1 MSKLRKKIVVP
12 ISLTLTG
19 CLVVAAFVLND
30 SLTKVDAN
38 VAFNGISDIVSSHG
52 KDKPFNIVE
61 VVPDKKMASIGY
73 LIDGQEP
80 DNWFG
85 TLSRMS
91 DKDGAGVQKRFA
103 YMEGL
108 KTKLAPITTEKKDNT
123 KPLYYEPYEESYVS
137 QGDDW
142 TELAL
147 VDMDRINKGTTGY
160 KMTEQAEG
168 DYKFNTDYQLAV
180 NEDGLPTGH
189 YRQNV
194 DHYVFMQGEDEAE
207 DGSNTE
213 TENGNQIKAPGK
225 RGYYSVAF
233 SAVKLPDGMTNTQ
246 YLVETDNSQK
256 ADGNTDSGT
265 DGNIDSSTD
274 NTTDT
279 GTGDDTVE
287 KHVVYSIKSA
297 YAIVSAEGMQ
307 NIAKYDPKAYIYR
320 TDKSD
325 TTSPYEFV
333 ARADRM
339 ASLPDG
345 SKPDYEK
352 YTYFTVEM
360 EYVPAD
366 KITDD
371 ETYYEVDTEVPIE
384 FNYDE
389 TGEYGAVLD
398 SQNPYEKIDD
408 GTPDNQPA
416 GKTGADDISDDA
428 SIADSAT
435 ENNDGNTGRVILTD
449 TDGYFDIV
457 KDSQT
462 YTYVGKGKGD
472 YIMEADKNGSLDYP
486 VNTTHIYYKGGFK
499 NNNWFRNGV
508 FNQEGKKGDDDK
520 TANMTFNV
528 KTVTPKE
535 LEQIDVSTIDL
546 LYLSGSKSVLSKD
559 LGDDSAKYNT
569 GYNTGNDISWDKV
582 KQIVQRVH
590 QSGIMMPVIV
600 DNGIVWP
607 DSNADYSSNIKKL
620 AGLLSCN
627 NFSSLN
633 FTKDSADNFINWGN
647 DIKYYKVDSG
657 THKYG
662 FVIGNEYVIPRNY
675 NPGTDVPFVLRD
687 DFATAFIANEDE
699 TQFVNAAKTENF
711 DEIAEYINSENT
723 SRKNENNTLG
733 QVKYEYYDKKI
744 SKAIVLSYI
753 ISYADKRDVAK
764 PVDELNILDIEPG
777 MNTGS
782 VNNCINNLKN
792 NLKSWLGSNC
802 PAEDKINITCI
813 NSSEFIGRIEDLNNY
828 DMIYMGL
835 CADNLN
841 WNNGR
846 TVYNDSTMNGLIYSN
861 VGDIVVIDPTPVENH
876 NGNTRANGHAGLLD
890 SDYVENNDGTGFG
903 LKTNLPN
910 WNGDNGDNSEYI
922 KSVNTYR
929 GSGNDIT
936 TEKVDALN
944 NYLKAGY
951 PIVVANGFYMN
962 DNNTTVNEDKIDNCS
977 NIYSFLNTNASNEYM
992 LKVSSNNTLSKDL
1005 YASLTAEKP
1014 QIKVKEQKKEEDKD
1028 YVKLEDNHIVLE
1040 FNINN
1045 RGGADANAS
1054 FDLGF
1059 YLDANADGKFSP
1071 TQEKIAGN
1079 NVKIYQDGTLVSPQ
1093 LDANGEYY
1101 YNLNA
1106 GKYNY
1111 KLVYELPTQFV
1122 GVIPWQLRASQTTN
1136 SYRYDVTGGYFYKQ
1150 ANSNQKQHIKVL
1162 QINTSRGKNGNFL
1175 YGNTTF
1181 NMQNEK
1187 KNNTK
1192 FAELLKQVTDFELDI
1207 TTLDG
1212 DSSEFKTL
1220 CKNDKVKDYDM
1231 LVIGFSDCYEIFND
1245 SGQVDRIK
1253 EFIQSGKAVLF
1264 THDTTSHCN
1273 NKNTDDN
1280 DIRNNFWGYEFNT
1293 IVRDVVGMDRY
1304 GILNSSAL
1312 KKGNTLENGEADYDE
1327 AVNYAN
1333 EHKTDI
1339 AYEPKSKRQTI
1350 VRQNQGFVYGDL
1362 SRYQNTGCGSHMLY
1376 PNIGD
1381 PMGNTNNATKVNSG
1395 QITTYPFK
1403 ISDKINISQTHRQYY
1418 QLDFNEDSDN
1428 DGESDIVVWYTLSD
1442 NNVYNV
1448 SPKDVRNNYYI
1459 YTKGNVTYSGVGHS
1473 NVTGSVDELKLYIN
1487 TMIAAY
1493 SVVEHAPAISLKE
1506 GYDPKS
1512 ADISTIYSTID
1523 TAIQQD
1529 EEAKKEG
1536 NPDAAR
1542 LDVDD
1547 DGKIATQD
1555 VYFTVKDTNM
1565 LRNQV
1570 DKDTTVNMNFY
1581 TEGTKDDHD
1590 KEIDDDG
1597 NTIYLKE
1604 MKNWQIYSLH
1614 DDGSE
1619 ADLLGP
1625 SKAGNNRTF
1634 FANNKTYK
1642 VKVPLKT
1649 LPVGQNSI
1657 KVYAVASSNITV
1669 MQNNQEVKK
1678 NTPEAYKTFQIQ
1690 RVGLAD
1696 LD

>member
-80 DNWFG
+80 DDWFG
-85 TLSRMS
+85 TLSKMS
-91 DKDGAGVQKRFA
+91 DKDGAGVKNRSA

-180 NEDGLPTGH
+180 NEEGLPTGH

-194 DHYVFMQGEDEAE
+194 DHYVFMQGEDETE

-233 SAVKLPDGMTNTQ
+233 TAVKLPDGMTNTQ
-246 YLVETDNSQK
+246 YLVPSDNSQK
-256 ADGNTDSGT
+256 ADGNTDS
-265 DGNIDSSTD
+265 STD
-274 NTTDT
+274 NTPDT
-279 GTGDDTVE
+279 GTADDTVE
-287 KHVVYSIKSA
+287 KHVVYAIKSS
-297 YAIVSAEGMQ
+297 YAIVSDESMQ
-307 NIAKYDPKAYIYR
+307 TIAKYDPKAYIYR
-320 TDKSD
+320 TDNSD

-339 ASLPDG
+339 AGLPDG

-352 YTYFTVEM
+352 YTYYTVEM

-371 ETYYEVDTEVPIE
+371 ETYYEVNTKVPIE

-408 GTPDNQPA
+408 GTPDNQSE
-416 GKTGADDISDDA
+416 D
-428 SIADSAT
+428 
-435 ENNDGNTGRVILTD
+435 NTGKVILTD

-472 YIMEADKNGSLDYP
+472 YIMVADKNGSLDYP

-508 FNQEGKKGDDDK
+508 FNQEGKTGDDDK
-520 TANMTFNV
+520 TANMTFKV

-546 LYLSGSKSVLSKD
+546 LYLSGSKSILSKD
-559 LGDDSAKYNT
+559 LGDDVAKYNAD
-569 GYNTGNDISWDKV
+569 NDISWDKV

-600 DNGIVWP
+600 DNGIVWA
-607 DSNADYSSNIKKL
+607 SSSADYSSNIKKL

-633 FTKDSADNFINWGN
+633 FTNDSDENFINWN
-647 DIKYYKVDSG
+647 DRITYYTVDSKTR
-657 THKYG
+657 THGY
-662 FVIGNEYVIPRNY
+662 VVGNEYVIPRNY
-675 NPGTDVPFVLRD
+675 NPDNDVPFVIRD
-687 DFATAFIANEDE
+687 DFAVSFIANDDE
-699 TQFVNAAKTENF
+699 AQFVKAAENENF
-711 DEIAEYINSENT
+711 GEIAEYINSENT
-723 SRKNENNTLG
+723 SRKNENSTLG
-733 QVKYEYYDKKI
+733 QDKYEYYDKKI
-744 SKAIVLSYI
+744 SKEIVLSYI

-777 MNTGS
+777 MNS
-782 VNNCINNLKN
+782 QSDCITPLKK
-792 NLKSWLGSNC
+792 NLKSWLGANC
-802 PAEDKINITCI
+802 PADDNIHITCV

-835 CADNLN
+835 CCDNLN
-841 WNNGR
+841 KSWENGAKI
-846 TVYNDSTMNGLIYSN
+846 TVYNDSSMNGLIYSN
-861 VGDIVVIDPTPVENH
+861 VGDIVVIDPTYIGDDEN
-876 NGNTRANGHAGLLD
+876 GSTYSRGHAGLLD
-890 SDYVENNDGTGFG
+890 SDYLTEY
-903 LKTNLPN
+903 
-910 WNGDNGDNSEYI
+910 DNGLGLIRDFTDPNDNEKYV
-922 KSVNTYR
+922 KAVNTYR
-929 GSGNDIT
+929 GPGNDIT
-936 TEKVDALN
+936 TEKVEALN

-951 PIVVANGFYMN
+951 PIVVDKDFYKN
-962 DNNTTVNEDKIDNCS
+962 DNNIEKVNDYYIDNCS
-977 NIYSFLNTNASNEYM
+977 NIYGFMEANISNDH
-992 LKVSSNNTLSKDL
+992 LIKTKSDNNLSTDL
-1005 YASLTAEKP
+1005 YTNLTAEKP
-1014 QIKVKEQKKEEDKD
+1014 QIKVKEQKKEQGKD

-1054 FDLGF
+1054 FDIGF
-1059 YLDANADGKFSP
+1059 YLDSNADGKFSP

-1079 NVKIYQDGTLVSPQ
+1079 NVQIYQDGTLVSPQ
-1093 LDANGEYY
+1093 LDVNGEYY
-1101 YNLNA
+1101 YNLKA

-1136 SYRYDVTGGYFYKQ
+1136 PYRYDVTGGYFYKQ
-1150 ANSNQKQHIKVL
+1150 ANSNQKQHIKIL
-1162 QINTSRGKNGNFL
+1162 QIDTSKGIKGKYLAGAS
-1175 YGNTTF
+1175 TF
-1181 NMQNEK
+1181 NMQEQKSDSNS
-1187 KNNTK
+1187 K
-1192 FAELLKQVTDFELDI
+1192 FSKLLKDVTDFELDI
-1207 TTLDG
+1207 KTLAG
-1212 DSSEFKTL
+1212 DSVEFKKL
-1220 CKNDKVKDYDM
+1220 CKDNKVKDYDM
-1231 LVIGFSDCYEIFND
+1231 LVIGFSDCYEIYND
-1245 SGQVDRIK
+1245 SKQVDRIK

-1264 THDTTSHCN
+1264 THDTTSLSN
-1273 NKNTDDN
+1273 NKYKGNETV
-1280 DIRNNFWGYEFNT
+1280 RNNNWGYDFNT

-1304 GILNSSAL
+1304 GILHSSAL
-1312 KKGNTLENGEADYDE
+1312 KKGNTLKEGTDEYAE
-1327 AVNYAN
+1327 AVSYAK
-1333 EHKTDI
+1333 EHNTDI
-1339 AYEPKSKRQTI
+1339 AYKPRSNKETI
-1350 VRQNQGFVYGDL
+1350 VRQNQGFAYGDL
-1362 SRYQNTGCGSHMLY
+1362 DSNQDTGHGYRRLY
-1376 PNIGD
+1376 SWLQGT
-1381 PMGNTNNATKVNSG
+1381 MGHTNKAEKVNSG

-1403 ISDKINISQTHRQYY
+1403 IPDKIEIAWTHRQYY

-1442 NNVYNV
+1442 QNVYYS

-1473 NVTGSVDELKLYIN
+1473 DVTQSVDELKLYIN

-1523 TAIQQD
+1523 AAIQQD
-1529 EEAKKEG
+1529 EEAKTNG

-1542 LDVDD
+1542 LDVDN
-1547 DGKIATQD
+1547 DGNIATQD

-1570 DKDTTVNMNFY
+1570 DKDTTVNMSFFI
-1581 TEGTKDDHD
+1581 EGTKDDHD

-1625 SKAGNNRTF
+1625 SEAGNNRTF

-1642 VKVPLKT
+1642 VKVPLAT
-1649 LPVGQNSI
+1649 LPAGQNSI

>member
-80 DNWFG
+80 DDWFG

-91 DKDGAGVQKRFA
+91 DKDGAGVQKRSA
-103 YMEGL
+103 YMEEL

-194 DHYVFMQGEDEAE
+194 DHYVFMQGEDETEDGSESVDTGSTGNTGSTGSTGSTA

-256 ADGNTDSGT
+256 ADGDT
-265 DGNIDSSTD
+265 DSSTD

-279 GTGDDTVE
+279 GTGDDAVD
-287 KHVVYSIKSA
+287 KHVVYAIKSS
-297 YAIVSAEGMQ
+297 YAIVSDESMQ

-320 TDKSD
+320 KDNSD
-325 TTSPYEFV
+325 ITSPYEFV

-352 YTYFTVEM
+352 YTYCTVEM
-360 EYVPAD
+360 EYVSAD

-371 ETYYEVDTEVPIE
+371 ETYYEVNTEVPIE

-408 GTPDNQPA
+408 GTLDNQPA

-472 YIMEADKNGSLDYP
+472 YIMEADKKGSLDYP

-499 NNNWFRNGV
+499 NNNWFRTGV
-508 FNQEGKKGDDDK
+508 FNQEGKTGDDDK

-559 LGDDSAKYNT
+559 LGDDSAK
-569 GYNTGNDISWDKV
+569 YNTGNDISWDKV

-647 DIKYYKVDSG
+647 DIKYYKVDSR

-675 NPGTDVPFVLRD
+675 SPKDDVPFVLRD
-687 DFATAFIANEDE
+687 DFASAFIKNDDETAF
-699 TQFVNAAKTENF
+699 VNDAKTENF

-723 SRKNENNTLG
+723 SRKKENSTLG
-733 QVKYEYYDKKI
+733 KDEYAYYDKKI

-753 ISYADKRDVAK
+753 ISYADKRDIIN
-764 PVDELNILDIEPG
+764 PTDSLNILDIEPG
-777 MNTGS
+777 TVKNES
-782 VNNCINNLKN
+782 DALNYDKLKN
-792 NLKSWLGSNC
+792 WLGSRC
-802 PAEDKINITCI
+802 PEKKKVTITRVT
-813 NSSEFIGRIEDLNNY
+813 SAEFIGRIEDLNNY

-835 CADNLN
+835 VADNLN
-841 WNNGR
+841 YRDGH
-846 TVYNDSTMNGLIYSN
+846 TVYNDWNMDGLKYSN
-861 VGDIVVIDPTPVENH
+861 VGDIVVINPKDVVNYW
-876 NGNTRANGHAGLLD
+876 GYDMLKNGHAGLLD
-890 SDYVENNDGTGFG
+890 TDYINNGTALNTQLTLRG
-903 LKTNLPN
+903 
-910 WNGDNGDNSEYI
+910 NGNNADYLTAP
-922 KSVNTYR
+922 NTYR

-936 TEKVDALN
+936 KQKVSELED
-944 NYLKAGY
+944 YIKAGF
-951 PIVVANGFYMN
+951 PVVFSDGFFSIDYGRGI
-962 DNNTTVNEDKIDNCS
+962 NEKYIDNCS
-977 NIYSFLNTNASNEYM
+977 NVFTLLCYAKDKDNVLKVDSKGNLKKQSNEPAELVTYLTTEKPEIL
-992 LKVSSNNTLSKDL
+992 LKEQEKVKDTDYVEISNN
-1005 YASLTAEKP
+1005 
-1014 QIKVKEQKKEEDKD
+1014 QIT
-1028 YVKLEDNHIVLE
+1028 LE
-1040 FNINN
+1040 FSINN
-1045 RGGADANAS
+1045 AGGADSKAS
-1054 FDLGF
+1054 FMHSCFWIQILM
-1059 YLDANADGKFSP
+1059 
-1071 TQEKIAGN
+1071 
-1079 NVKIYQDGTLVSPQ
+1079 VSFRQP
-1093 LDANGEYY
+1093 
-1101 YNLNA
+1101 
-1106 GKYNY
+1106 
-1111 KLVYELPTQFV
+1111 
-1122 GVIPWQLRASQTTN
+1122 
-1136 SYRYDVTGGYFYKQ
+1136 
-1150 ANSNQKQHIKVL
+1150 
-1162 QINTSRGKNGNFL
+1162 
-1175 YGNTTF
+1175 
-1181 NMQNEK
+1181 M
-1187 KNNTK
+1187 
-1192 FAELLKQVTDFELDI
+1192 
-1207 TTLDG
+1207 
-1212 DSSEFKTL
+1212 
-1220 CKNDKVKDYDM
+1220 
-1231 LVIGFSDCYEIFND
+1231 
-1245 SGQVDRIK
+1245 K
-1253 EFIQSGKAVLF
+1253 E
-1264 THDTTSHCN
+1264 
-1273 NKNTDDN
+1273 
-1280 DIRNNFWGYEFNT
+1280 
-1293 IVRDVVGMDRY
+1293 
-1304 GILNSSAL
+1304 
-1312 KKGNTLENGEADYDE
+1312 
-1327 AVNYAN
+1327 
-1333 EHKTDI
+1333 
-1339 AYEPKSKRQTI
+1339 
-1350 VRQNQGFVYGDL
+1350 
-1362 SRYQNTGCGSHMLY
+1362 
-1376 PNIGD
+1376 
-1381 PMGNTNNATKVNSG
+1381 
-1395 QITTYPFK
+1395 
-1403 ISDKINISQTHRQYY
+1403 
-1418 QLDFNEDSDN
+1418 
-1428 DGESDIVVWYTLSD
+1428 
-1442 NNVYNV
+1442 
-1448 SPKDVRNNYYI
+1448 
-1459 YTKGNVTYSGVGHS
+1459 
-1473 NVTGSVDELKLYIN
+1473 
-1487 TMIAAY
+1487 
-1493 SVVEHAPAISLKE
+1493 
-1506 GYDPKS
+1506 
-1512 ADISTIYSTID
+1512 
-1523 TAIQQD
+1523 
-1529 EEAKKEG
+1529 
-1536 NPDAAR
+1536 
-1542 LDVDD
+1542 
-1547 DGKIATQD
+1547 
-1555 VYFTVKDTNM
+1555 
-1565 LRNQV
+1565 
-1570 DKDTTVNMNFY
+1570 
-1581 TEGTKDDHD
+1581 
-1590 KEIDDDG
+1590 
-1597 NTIYLKE
+1597 
-1604 MKNWQIYSLH
+1604 
-1614 DDGSE
+1614 
-1619 ADLLGP
+1619 
-1625 SKAGNNRTF
+1625 
-1634 FANNKTYK
+1634 
-1642 VKVPLKT
+1642 
-1649 LPVGQNSI
+1649 
-1657 KVYAVASSNITV
+1657 
-1669 MQNNQEVKK
+1669 
-1678 NTPEAYKTFQIQ
+1678 
-1690 RVGLAD
+1690 
-1696 LD
+1696 

>member
-80 DNWFG
+80 DDWFG
-85 TLSRMS
+85 TLAQMS
-91 DKDGAGVQKRFA
+91 DTEGKGATNRAA
-103 YMEGL
+103 YMKSL
-108 KTKLAPITTEKKDNT
+108 KEKLAPITTDKKDNT
-123 KPLYYEPYEESYVS
+123 RPLYYEPYEESYVN
-137 QGDDW
+137 QGNDW
-142 TELAL
+142 SELAL

-180 NEDGLPTGH
+180 NGEGLPTGH

-194 DHYVFMQGEDEAE
+194 DHYVFMQGEDETE
-207 DGSNTE
+207 DGSGSVDT
-213 TENGNQIKAPGK
+213 GK

-233 SAVKLPDGMTNTQ
+233 TAVKLPDGMTNTK
-246 YLVETDNSQK
+246 YLVPADNSQK
-256 ADGNTDSGT
+256 ADGNTDS
-265 DGNIDSSTD
+265 STD

-279 GTGDDTVE
+279 ETGDDTVE

-307 NIAKYDPKAYIYR
+307 SIAKYDPKAYIYR
-320 TDKSD
+320 TDNSD
-325 TTSPYEFV
+325 TTSPYKFV
-333 ARADRM
+333 ARADQM
-339 ASLPDG
+339 AALPDTN
-345 SKPDYEK
+345 KPDYEK
-352 YTYFTVEM
+352 YTYYTVEM

-371 ETYYEVDTEVPIE
+371 ETYYEVDTGVPVE
-384 FNYDE
+384 FNYDM

-398 SQNPYEKIDD
+398 TANPYVRIND
-408 GTPDNQPA
+408 GT
-416 GKTGADDISDDA
+416 T
-428 SIADSAT
+428 T
-435 ENNDGNTGRVILTD
+435 ENKDDTTGKAILND

-472 YIMEADKNGSLDYP
+472 YIMDADKNSSLDYP
-486 VNTTHIYYKGGFK
+486 VNTTRIYYKGGFK

-508 FNQEGKKGDDDK
+508 FNQEGKTGDDDK
-520 TANMTFNV
+520 TANMTFKV

-546 LYLSGSKSVLSKD
+546 LYLSGSKSILSKN
-559 LGDDSAKYNT
+559 LGDNDAK
-569 GYNTGNDISWDKV
+569 YNTGNDISWDKV

-607 DSNADYSSNIKKL
+607 SAKANYDSNIKKL

-627 NFSSLN
+627 NFSSLK
-633 FTKDSADNFINWGN
+633 FTKDSADNFINWYDGN
-647 DIKYYKVDSG
+647 VIKYYKVDSG

-675 NPGTDVPFVLRD
+675 SSNTDVPFVLRD
-687 DFATAFIANEDE
+687 DFASAFIANEDE
-699 TQFVNAAKTENF
+699 TQFVNAAKNENF

-733 QVKYEYYDKKI
+733 QEKYEYFEKKI

-753 ISYADKRDVAK
+753 ISYSDKRDVAK
-764 PVDELNILDIEPG
+764 PMDELNILDIEPG
-777 MNTGS
+777 MNS
-782 VNNCINNLKN
+782 QSDCITPLKK
-792 NLKSWLGSNC
+792 NLKSWLGANC
-802 PAEDKINITCI
+802 PADDNIHITCV

-835 CADNLN
+835 CCDNLN
-841 WNNGR
+841 KSWENGAKI
-846 TVYNDSTMNGLIYSN
+846 TVYNDSSMNGLIYSN
-861 VGDIVVIDPTPVENH
+861 VGDIVVIDPTYIGDDEN
-876 NGNTRANGHAGLLD
+876 GSTYSRGHAGLLD
-890 SDYVENNDGTGFG
+890 SDYLTEY
-903 LKTNLPN
+903 
-910 WNGDNGDNSEYI
+910 DNGLGLIRDFTDPNDNEKYV
-922 KSVNTYR
+922 KAVNTYR
-929 GSGNDIT
+929 GPGNDIT
-936 TEKVDALN
+936 TEKVEALN

-951 PIVVANGFYMN
+951 PIVVDKDFYKN
-962 DNNTTVNEDKIDNCS
+962 DNNIEKVNDYYIDNCS
-977 NIYSFLNTNASNEYM
+977 NIYGFMEANISNDH
-992 LKVSSNNTLSKDL
+992 LIKTKSDNNLSTDL
-1005 YASLTAEKP
+1005 YTNLTAEKP
-1014 QIKVKEQKKEEDKD
+1014 QIKVKEQKKEQGKD

-1054 FDLGF
+1054 FDIGF
-1059 YLDANADGKFSP
+1059 YLDSNADGKFSP

-1079 NVKIYQDGTLVSPQ
+1079 NVQIYRDGTLVSPQ
-1093 LDANGEYY
+1093 IDENGEYN
-1101 YNLNA
+1101 YNLEA

-1136 SYRYDVTGGYFYKQ
+1136 PYRYDVTGGYFYKQ
-1150 ANSNQKQHIKVL
+1150 ANSNQKQHIKIL
-1162 QINTSRGKNGNFL
+1162 QIDTSKGIKGKYLAGAS
-1175 YGNTTF
+1175 TF
-1181 NMQNEK
+1181 NMQEQKSDSNS
-1187 KNNTK
+1187 K
-1192 FAELLKQVTDFELDI
+1192 FSKLLKDVTDFELDI
-1207 TTLDG
+1207 KTLAG
-1212 DSSEFKTL
+1212 DSVEFKKL
-1220 CKNDKVKDYDM
+1220 CKDNKVKDYDM
-1231 LVIGFSDCYEIFND
+1231 LVIGFSDCYEIYND
-1245 SGQVDRIK
+1245 SKQVDRIK

-1264 THDTTSHCN
+1264 THDTTSLSN
-1273 NKNTDDN
+1273 NKYKGNETV
-1280 DIRNNFWGYEFNT
+1280 RNNNWGYDFNT

-1304 GILNSSAL
+1304 GILHSSAL
-1312 KKGNTLENGEADYDE
+1312 KKGNTLKEGTDEYAE
-1327 AVNYAN
+1327 AVSYAK
-1333 EHKTDI
+1333 EHNTDI
-1339 AYEPKSKRQTI
+1339 AYKPRSNKETI
-1350 VRQNQGFVYGDL
+1350 VRQNQGFAYGDL
-1362 SRYQNTGCGSHMLY
+1362 DSNQDTGHGYRRLY
-1376 PNIGD
+1376 SWLQGT
-1381 PMGNTNNATKVNSG
+1381 MGHTNKAEKVNSG

-1403 ISDKINISQTHRQYY
+1403 IPDKIEIAWTHRQYY

-1442 NNVYNV
+1442 QNVYYS

-1473 NVTGSVDELKLYIN
+1473 DVTQSVDELKLYIN

-1506 GYDPKS
+1506 GYDLKS

-1529 EEAKKEG
+1529 EEAKKESG
-1536 NPDAAR
+1536 NPDAAI

-1547 DGKIATQD
+1547 EGNIATQD

-1570 DKDTTVNMNFY
+1570 DKDTTVNMSFFI
-1581 TEGTKDDHD
+1581 EGTEADHD

-1625 SKAGNNRTF
+1625 SEAGNNRTF

-1642 VKVPLKT
+1642 VKVPLAT
-1649 LPVGQNSI
+1649 LPAGQNSI

-1669 MQNNQEVKK
+1669 MQNNEPVNKK
-1678 NTPEAYKTFQIQ
+1678 TPEAYKTFQIQ

>member
-80 DNWFG
+80 DDWFG
-85 TLSRMS
+85 TLAQMS
-91 DKDGAGVQKRFA
+91 DKEGAGVQKRA
-103 YMEGL
+103 DYMAGL

-160 KMTEQAEG
+160 KMTEQAKG

-180 NEDGLPTGH
+180 NEEGLPTGH

-194 DHYVFMQGEDEAE
+194 DHYVFMQGEDETE

-233 SAVKLPDGMTNTQ
+233 TAVKLPDGMTNTQ
-246 YLVETDNSQK
+246 YLVPSDNSQK
-256 ADGNTDSGT
+256 ADGNTDS
-265 DGNIDSSTD
+265 STD
-274 NTTDT
+274 NTPDT
-279 GTGDDTVE
+279 GTADDTVE
-287 KHVVYSIKSA
+287 KHVVYAIKSS
-297 YAIVSAEGMQ
+297 YAIVSDESMQ
-307 NIAKYDPKAYIYR
+307 TIAKYDPKAYIYR
-320 TDKSD
+320 TDNSD
-325 TTSPYEFV
+325 TTSPYKFV

-339 ASLPDG
+339 AGLPDG

-352 YTYFTVEM
+352 YTYYTVEM

-371 ETYYEVDTEVPIE
+371 ETYYEVDTDVPIE
-384 FNYDE
+384 FNYDK

-398 SQNPYEKIDD
+398 SQNPYEKIDG
-408 GTPDNQPA
+408 GTPDNQQ
-416 GKTGADDISDDA
+416 TD
-428 SIADSAT
+428 
-435 ENNDGNTGRVILTD
+435 NTGKVILKD

-457 KDSQT
+457 EDSQT
-462 YTYVGKGKGD
+462 YTYVGEGNGD
-472 YIMEADKNGSLDYP
+472 YIMKADKTGSLDYP
-486 VNTTHIYYKGGFK
+486 VNTTRIYYKGGFK

-508 FNQEGKKGDDDK
+508 FNQEGKTGDEDK
-520 TANMTFNV
+520 TANMTFKV

-546 LYLSGSKSVLSKD
+546 LYLSGSKSILSKD
-559 LGDDSAKYNT
+559 LEDDAAKYNAD
-569 GYNTGNDISWDKV
+569 NDITWDKV
-582 KQIVQRVH
+582 KQIVERVH

-600 DNGIVWP
+600 DNGIVRP
-607 DSNADYSSNIKKL
+607 PASGPDYSSKIKKL
-620 AGLLSCN
+620 AGLLSCS

-633 FTKDSADNFINWGN
+633 FTKDSDENFINWN
-647 DIKYYKVDSG
+647 DRIQYYKVDSNNH
-657 THKYG
+657 THGY
-662 FVIGNEYVIPRNY
+662 VVGNEYVIPRNY
-675 NPGTDVPFVLRD
+675 NTVEDVPFVIRD
-687 DFATAFIANEDE
+687 DFASAFIVNDDE
-699 TQFVNAAKTENF
+699 TQFVNAAKNENF
-711 DEIAEYINSENT
+711 DEIAKYINSENT
-723 SRKNENNTLG
+723 SRKNENDTLG
-733 QVKYEYYDKKI
+733 QKKYKYYDKKI
-744 SKAIVLSYI
+744 SKEIVLSYI

-777 MNTGS
+777 MNS
-782 VNNCINNLKN
+782 QSDCITPLKK
-792 NLKSWLGSNC
+792 NLKSWLGANC
-802 PAEDKINITCI
+802 PADDNIHITCV

-835 CADNLN
+835 CCDNLN
-841 WNNGR
+841 KSWENGAKI
-846 TVYNDSTMNGLIYSN
+846 TVYNDSSMNGLIYSN
-861 VGDIVVIDPTPVENH
+861 VGDIVVIDPTYIGNDEN
-876 NGNTRANGHAGLLD
+876 GSTYSRGHAGLLD
-890 SDYVENNDGTGFG
+890 SDYLTEY
-903 LKTNLPN
+903 
-910 WNGDNGDNSEYI
+910 DNGLGLIRDFTDPDNNEEYVQA
-922 KSVNTYR
+922 VNTYR
-929 GSGNDIT
+929 GPGNDIT
-936 TEKVDALN
+936 TEKVEALN

-951 PIVVANGFYMN
+951 PIVVDKDFYKSDDIEKVN
-962 DNNTTVNEDKIDNCS
+962 DYYIDNCS
-977 NIYSFLNTNASNEYM
+977 NIYAFMEANTSNDH
-992 LKVSSNNTLSKDL
+992 LIKTDSNNNLSKDL
-1005 YASLTAEKP
+1005 YTNLTAEKP
-1014 QIKVKEQKKEEDKD
+1014 QIKVKEQKKEQGKD

-1054 FDLGF
+1054 FDIGF
-1059 YLDANADGKFSP
+1059 YLDSNADGKFSP

-1079 NVKIYQDGTLVSPQ
+1079 NVQIYRDGTLVSPQ
-1093 LDANGEYY
+1093 IDENGEYN
-1101 YNLNA
+1101 YNLEA

-1136 SYRYDVTGGYFYKQ
+1136 PYRYDVTGGYFYKQ
-1150 ANSNQKQHIKVL
+1150 ANSNQKQHIKIL
-1162 QINTSRGKNGNFL
+1162 QIDTSKGIKGKYLAGAS
-1175 YGNTTF
+1175 TF
-1181 NMQNEK
+1181 NMQEQKSDSNS
-1187 KNNTK
+1187 K
-1192 FAELLKQVTDFELDI
+1192 FSKLLKDVTDFELDI
-1207 TTLDG
+1207 KTLAG
-1212 DSSEFKTL
+1212 DSVEFKKL
-1220 CKNDKVKDYDM
+1220 CKDNKVKDYDM
-1231 LVIGFSDCYEIFND
+1231 LVIGFSDCYEIYND
-1245 SGQVDRIK
+1245 SKQVDRIK

-1264 THDTTSHCN
+1264 THDTTSLSN
-1273 NKNTDDN
+1273 NKYKGNETV
-1280 DIRNNFWGYEFNT
+1280 RNNNWGYDFNT

-1304 GILNSSAL
+1304 GILHSSAL
-1312 KKGNTLENGEADYDE
+1312 KKGNTLKEGTDEYAE
-1327 AVNYAN
+1327 AVSYAK
-1333 EHKTDI
+1333 EHNTDI
-1339 AYEPKSKRQTI
+1339 AYKPRSNKETI
-1350 VRQNQGFVYGDL
+1350 VRQNQGFAYGDL
-1362 SRYQNTGCGSHMLY
+1362 DSNQDTSHGGCRLY
-1376 PNIGD
+1376 SWLYGT
-1381 PMGNTNNATKVNSG
+1381 MGHTKNAEKVNSG
-1395 QITTYPFK
+1395 QITIYPFK
-1403 ISDKINISQTHRQYY
+1403 IPDKIDIAETHRQYY

-1442 NNVYNV
+1442 QNVYYS

-1473 NVTGSVDELKLYIN
+1473 DVTQSVDELKLYIN

-1506 GYDPKS
+1506 GYDTKS

-1529 EEAKKEG
+1529 EEAKEEG
-1536 NPDAAR
+1536 DPDAAR

-1547 DGKIATQD
+1547 KGNIATQD

-1581 TEGTKDDHD
+1581 IEGTEEDYD
-1590 KEIDDDG
+1590 KKIDDNG

-1604 MKNWQIYSLH
+1604 MKDWQIYSLH

-1625 SKAGNNRTF
+1625 SEAGNNRTF

-1642 VKVPLKT
+1642 VKVPLAT
-1649 LPVGQNSI
+1649 LPAGQNSI

>member
-80 DNWFG
+80 DDWFG
-85 TLSRMS
+85 TLSKMS
-91 DKDGAGVQKRFA
+91 DKDGAGVKKRA
-103 YMEGL
+103 DYMSGL

-137 QGDDW
+137 LDEDW
-142 TELAL
+142 SELAL
-147 VDMDRINKGTTGY
+147 VDMERINKGTNGY

-180 NEDGLPTGH
+180 NEEGLPIGH

-194 DHYVFMQGEDEAE
+194 DHYVFMQGEDETE

-233 SAVKLPDGMTNTQ
+233 TAVKLPDGMTNTQ
-246 YLVETDNSQK
+246 YLVPSDNSQK
-256 ADGNTDSGT
+256 ADGNTDS
-265 DGNIDSSTD
+265 STD
-274 NTTDT
+274 NTPDT
-279 GTGDDTVE
+279 GTADDTVE
-287 KHVVYSIKSA
+287 KHVVYAIKSS
-297 YAIVSAEGMQ
+297 YAIVSDESMQ
-307 NIAKYDPKAYIYR
+307 TIAKYDPKAYIYR
-320 TDKSD
+320 TDNSD

-339 ASLPDG
+339 AGLPDG

-352 YTYFTVEM
+352 YTYYTVEM

-371 ETYYEVDTEVPIE
+371 ETYYEVNTEVPIE
-384 FNYDE
+384 FNYDG

-408 GTPDNQPA
+408 GTPDNQS
-416 GKTGADDISDDA
+416 AD
-428 SIADSAT
+428 
-435 ENNDGNTGRVILTD
+435 NTGKVILTD

-472 YIMEADKNGSLDYP
+472 YIMVADKNGSLDYP

-508 FNQEGKKGDDDK
+508 FNQEGKTGDDDK
-520 TANMTFNV
+520 TANMTFKV

-546 LYLSGSKSVLSKD
+546 LYLSGSKSILSKD
-559 LGDDSAKYNT
+559 LEESAAKYNAD
-569 GYNTGNDISWDKV
+569 NDISWDKV

-600 DNGIVWP
+600 DNGIVWA
-607 DSNADYSSNIKKL
+607 SSSADYSSNIKKL

-633 FTKDSADNFINWGN
+633 FTKDSADNFINWN
-647 DIKYYKVDSG
+647 DNKVITYYKVDSSTR
-657 THKYG
+657 THGY
-662 FVIGNEYVIPRNY
+662 VVGNEYVIPRNY
-675 NPGTDVPFVLRD
+675 YPDKDVPFVLRD
-687 DFATAFIANEDE
+687 DFASAFIENEDE
-699 TQFVNAAKTENF
+699 TQFVNAAKNENF

-733 QVKYEYYDKKI
+733 QEKYEYFEKKI

-753 ISYADKRDVAK
+753 ISYSDKRDVAK
-764 PVDELNILDIEPG
+764 PMDELNILDIEPG
-777 MNTGS
+777 MNS
-782 VNNCINNLKN
+782 QSDCITPLKK
-792 NLKSWLGSNC
+792 NLKSWLGANC
-802 PAEDKINITCI
+802 PADDNIHITCV

-835 CADNLN
+835 CCDNLN
-841 WNNGR
+841 KSWENGAKI
-846 TVYNDSTMNGLIYSN
+846 TVYNDSSMNGLIYSN
-861 VGDIVVIDPTPVENH
+861 VGDIVVIDPTYIGDDEN
-876 NGNTRANGHAGLLD
+876 GSTYSRGHAGLLD
-890 SDYVENNDGTGFG
+890 SDYLTEY
-903 LKTNLPN
+903 
-910 WNGDNGDNSEYI
+910 DNGLGLIRDFTDPNDNEKYV
-922 KSVNTYR
+922 KAVNTYR
-929 GSGNDIT
+929 GPGNDIT
-936 TEKVDALN
+936 TEKVEALN

-951 PIVVANGFYMN
+951 PIVVDKDFYKN
-962 DNNTTVNEDKIDNCS
+962 DNNIEKVNDYYIDNCS
-977 NIYSFLNTNASNEYM
+977 NIYGFMEANISNDH
-992 LKVSSNNTLSKDL
+992 LIKTKSDNNLSTDL
-1005 YASLTAEKP
+1005 YTNLTAEKP
-1014 QIKVKEQKKEEDKD
+1014 QIKVKEQKKEQGKD

-1054 FDLGF
+1054 FDIGF
-1059 YLDANADGKFSP
+1059 YLDSNADGKFSP

-1079 NVKIYQDGTLVSPQ
+1079 NVQIYQDGTLMSPQ
-1093 LDANGEYY
+1093 IDENGEYN
-1101 YNLNA
+1101 YNLEA

-1136 SYRYDVTGGYFYKQ
+1136 PYRYDVTGGYFYKQ
-1150 ANSNQKQHIKVL
+1150 ANSNQKQHIKIL
-1162 QINTSRGKNGNFL
+1162 QIDTSKGIKGKYLAGAS
-1175 YGNTTF
+1175 TF
-1181 NMQNEK
+1181 NMQEQKSDSNS
-1187 KNNTK
+1187 K
-1192 FAELLKQVTDFELDI
+1192 FSKLLKDVTDFELDI
-1207 TTLDG
+1207 KTLAG
-1212 DSSEFKTL
+1212 DSVEFKKL
-1220 CKNDKVKDYDM
+1220 CKDNKVKDYDM
-1231 LVIGFSDCYEIFND
+1231 LVIGFSDCYEIYND
-1245 SGQVDRIK
+1245 SKQVDRIK

-1264 THDTTSHCN
+1264 THDTTSLSN
-1273 NKNTDDN
+1273 NKYKGNETV
-1280 DIRNNFWGYEFNT
+1280 RNNNWGYDFNT

-1304 GILNSSAL
+1304 GILHSSAL
-1312 KKGNTLENGEADYDE
+1312 KKGNTLKEGTDEYAE
-1327 AVNYAN
+1327 AVSYAK
-1333 EHKTDI
+1333 EHNTDI
-1339 AYEPKSKRQTI
+1339 AYKPRSNKETI
-1350 VRQNQGFVYGDL
+1350 VRQNQGFAYGDL
-1362 SRYQNTGCGSHMLY
+1362 DSNQDTSHGGCRLY
-1376 PNIGD
+1376 SWLYGT
-1381 PMGNTNNATKVNSG
+1381 MGHTKNAEKVNSG

-1403 ISDKINISQTHRQYY
+1403 IPDKIEIAWTHRQYY

-1442 NNVYNV
+1442 QNVYYS

-1473 NVTGSVDELKLYIN
+1473 DVTQSVDELKLYIN

-1506 GYDPKS
+1506 GYDTKS

-1529 EEAKKEG
+1529 EEAKEEG
-1536 NPDAAR
+1536 DPDAAR

-1547 DGKIATQD
+1547 KGNIATQD

-1570 DKDTTVNMNFY
+1570 DKDTTVNMSFFI
-1581 TEGTKDDHD
+1581 EGTKDDHD

-1625 SKAGNNRTF
+1625 SEAGNNRTF

-1642 VKVPLKT
+1642 VKVPLAT
-1649 LPVGQNSI
+1649 LPAGQNSI

>member
-80 DNWFG
+80 DDWFG
-85 TLSRMS
+85 TLSKMS
-91 DKDGAGVQKRFA
+91 DKDGAGVKNRSA

-180 NEDGLPTGH
+180 NEEGLPTGH

-194 DHYVFMQGEDEAE
+194 DHYVFMQGEDETE

-233 SAVKLPDGMTNTQ
+233 TAVKLPDGMTNTQ
-246 YLVETDNSQK
+246 YLVPSDNSQK
-256 ADGNTDSGT
+256 ADGNTDS
-265 DGNIDSSTD
+265 STD
-274 NTTDT
+274 NTPDT
-279 GTGDDTVE
+279 GTADDTVE
-287 KHVVYSIKSA
+287 KHVVYAIKSS
-297 YAIVSAEGMQ
+297 YAIVSDESMQ
-307 NIAKYDPKAYIYR
+307 TIAKYDPKAYIYR
-320 TDKSD
+320 TDNSD
-325 TTSPYEFV
+325 TTSPYKFV

-339 ASLPDG
+339 AGLPDG

-352 YTYFTVEM
+352 YTYYTVEM

-371 ETYYEVDTEVPIE
+371 ETYYEVNTEVPIE

-408 GTPDNQPA
+408 GTPDNQS
-416 GKTGADDISDDA
+416 AD
-428 SIADSAT
+428 
-435 ENNDGNTGRVILTD
+435 NTGKVILTD

-472 YIMEADKNGSLDYP
+472 YIMVADKNGSLDYP

-508 FNQEGKKGDDDK
+508 FNQEGKTGDDDK
-520 TANMTFNV
+520 TAYMTFKV

-546 LYLSGSKSVLSKD
+546 LYLSGSKSILSKD
-559 LGDDSAKYNT
+559 LGDDAAKYNAD
-569 GYNTGNDISWDKV
+569 NDISWDKV

-600 DNGIVWP
+600 DNGIVWA
-607 DSNADYSSNIKKL
+607 SSSADYSSNIKKL

-633 FTKDSADNFINWGN
+633 FTKDSADNFINWN
-647 DIKYYKVDSG
+647 DNKVITYYKVDSSTR
-657 THKYG
+657 THGY
-662 FVIGNEYVIPRNY
+662 VVGNEYVIPRNY
-675 NPGTDVPFVLRD
+675 YPDKDVPFVLRD
-687 DFATAFIANEDE
+687 DFASAFIENEDE
-699 TQFVNAAKTENF
+699 TQFVNAAKNENF

-733 QVKYEYYDKKI
+733 QEKYEYFEKKI

-753 ISYADKRDVAK
+753 ISYSDKRDVAK

-777 MNTGS
+777 MNS
-782 VNNCINNLKN
+782 QSDCITPLKK
-792 NLKSWLGSNC
+792 NLKSWLGANC
-802 PAEDKINITCI
+802 PADDNIHITCV

-835 CADNLN
+835 CCDNLN
-841 WNNGR
+841 KSWENGAKI
-846 TVYNDSTMNGLIYSN
+846 TVYNDSSMNGLIYSN
-861 VGDIVVIDPTPVENH
+861 VGDIVVIDPTYIGDDEN
-876 NGNTRANGHAGLLD
+876 GSTYSRGHAGLLD
-890 SDYVENNDGTGFG
+890 SDYLTEY
-903 LKTNLPN
+903 
-910 WNGDNGDNSEYI
+910 DNGLGLIRDFTDPDNNEEYVQA
-922 KSVNTYR
+922 VNTYR
-929 GSGNDIT
+929 GPGNDIT
-936 TEKVDALN
+936 TEKVEALN

-951 PIVVANGFYMN
+951 PIVVDKDFYKSDDIEKVN
-962 DNNTTVNEDKIDNCS
+962 DYYIDNCS
-977 NIYSFLNTNASNEYM
+977 NIYGFMEANISNDH
-992 LKVSSNNTLSKDL
+992 LIKTKSNNDLSKDL
-1005 YASLTAEKP
+1005 YTNLTAEKP

-1028 YVKLEDNHIVLE
+1028 YVKLEDNHIVIE

-1054 FDLGF
+1054 FDIGF
-1059 YLDANADGKFSP
+1059 YLDSNADGKFSP

-1079 NVKIYQDGTLVSPQ
+1079 NVQIYRDGTLVSPQ
-1093 LDANGEYY
+1093 IDTNGEYY
-1101 YNLNA
+1101 YNLQA

-1150 ANSNQKQHIKVL
+1150 ADSNQKQHIKIL
-1162 QINTSRGKNGNFL
+1162 QIDTSKGNNDKYL
-1175 YGNTTF
+1175 AGGTTF
-1181 NMQNEK
+1181 DMQDQKSKTNSEFSK
-1187 KNNTK
+1187 
-1192 FAELLKQVTDFELDI
+1192 LLKQVTDFELDI
-1207 TTLDG
+1207 TTLAG
-1212 DSSEFKTL
+1212 DSDKFKTL
-1220 CKNDKVKDYDM
+1220 CKEDKVKDYDM
-1231 LVIGFSDCYEIFND
+1231 LVIGFSDCYEIYND
-1245 SGQVDRIK
+1245 SKQVDRIK

-1264 THDTTSHCN
+1264 THDTTSLSN
-1273 NKNTDDN
+1273 NKYKGNETV
-1280 DIRNNFWGYEFNT
+1280 RNNNWGYDFNT

-1304 GILNSSAL
+1304 GILHSSAL
-1312 KKGNTLENGEADYDE
+1312 KKGNTLKEGTDEYAE
-1327 AVNYAN
+1327 AVSYAK
-1333 EHKTDI
+1333 EHNTDI
-1339 AYEPKSKRQTI
+1339 AYKPRSNKETI
-1350 VRQNQGFVYGDL
+1350 VRQNQGFAYGDL
-1362 SRYQNTGCGSHMLY
+1362 DSNQDTSHGGCRLY
-1376 PNIGD
+1376 SWLYGT
-1381 PMGNTNNATKVNSG
+1381 MGHTKNAEKVNSG

-1403 ISDKINISQTHRQYY
+1403 IPDKIDIAETHRQYY

-1442 NNVYNV
+1442 QNVYYS

-1473 NVTGSVDELKLYIN
+1473 DVTQSVDELKLYIN

-1506 GYDPKS
+1506 GYDTKS

-1529 EEAKKEG
+1529 EEAKEEG
-1536 NPDAAR
+1536 DPDAAR

-1547 DGKIATQD
+1547 KGNIATQD

-1581 TEGTKDDHD
+1581 IEGTEEDYD
-1590 KEIDDDG
+1590 KKIDDNG

-1604 MKNWQIYSLH
+1604 MKDWQIYSLH

-1625 SKAGNNRTF
+1625 SEAGNNRTF

-1642 VKVPLKT
+1642 VKVPLAT
-1649 LPVGQNSI
+1649 LPAGQNSI
-1657 KVYAVASSNITV
+1657 KVYAVASSNLTV
-1669 MQNNQEVKK
+1669 MQNNAPVDKK
-1678 NTPEAYKTFQIQ
+1678 TPEAYKTFRIQ

>member
-80 DNWFG
+80 DDWFG
-85 TLSRMS
+85 TLSKMS
-91 DKDGAGVQKRFA
+91 DDKGAGVKNRA
-103 YMEGL
+103 DYMSGL
-108 KTKLAPITTEKKDNT
+108 KTKLDPITTENKDNT
-123 KPLYYEPYEESYVS
+123 KPLYYEKYEESYVS
-137 QGDDW
+137 QGDGW
-142 TELAL
+142 SELAL
-147 VDMDRINKGTTGY
+147 VGMDRINKGTTGY
-160 KMTEQAEG
+160 KMTEQAKG

-180 NEDGLPTGH
+180 NEDGLPNGN

-194 DHYVFMQGEDEAE
+194 DHYVFMQGEDETEDGSESVDTGSNGNTGSTGSTGSAT
-207 DGSNTE
+207 DGSNTGN
-213 TENGNQIKAPGK
+213 ENGNQIKPPGN

-233 SAVKLPDGMTNTQ
+233 SAVRLPEGMKNTQ
-246 YLVETDNSQK
+246 YLVPADNSQK
-256 ADGNTDSGT
+256 AGENA
-265 DGNIDSSTD
+265 DSSTD

-279 GTGDDTVE
+279 KTGDDTVE
-287 KHVVYSIKSA
+287 KHAVYSVKSA
-297 YAIVSAEGMQ
+297 YAIVSPEDMQ

-320 TDKSD
+320 TDNSD
-325 TTSPYEFV
+325 TTSPYKFV

-339 ASLPDG
+339 AALPDTN
-345 SKPDYEK
+345 KKEYYEK
-352 YTYFTVEM
+352 YTCYTVEM

-371 ETYYEVDTEVPIE
+371 ETYYEVDTDVPIE
-384 FNYDE
+384 FNYDK

-398 SQNPYEKIDD
+398 SQNPYEKIDG
-408 GTPDNQPA
+408 GTPDNQ
-416 GKTGADDISDDA
+416 KTD
-428 SIADSAT
+428 
-435 ENNDGNTGRVILTD
+435 NTGKVILKD

-457 KDSQT
+457 EDSQT
-462 YTYVGKGKGD
+462 YTYVGKGNGD
-472 YIMEADKNGSLDYP
+472 YIMKADKTGSLDYP
-486 VNTTHIYYKGGFK
+486 VNTTRIYYKGGFK

-508 FNQEGKKGDDDK
+508 FNQEGKTGDEDK
-520 TANMTFNV
+520 TANMTFKV

-546 LYLSGSKSVLSKD
+546 LYLSGSKSILSKD
-559 LGDDSAKYNT
+559 LEESAAKYNAD
-569 GYNTGNDISWDKV
+569 NDILWDKV
-582 KQIVQRVH
+582 KQIVERVH

-607 DSNADYSSNIKKL
+607 TSSADYSSNIKKL

-633 FTKDSADNFINWGN
+633 FTNDSDENFINWN
-647 DIKYYKVDSG
+647 DRITYYTVDSKTR
-657 THKYG
+657 THGY
-662 FVIGNEYVIPRNY
+662 VVGNEYVIPRNY
-675 NPGTDVPFVLRD
+675 NPDNDVPFVIRD
-687 DFATAFIANEDE
+687 DFAVSFIANDDE
-699 TQFVNAAKTENF
+699 AQFVKAAENENF
-711 DEIAEYINSENT
+711 GEIAEYINSENT
-723 SRKNENNTLG
+723 SRKNENSTLG
-733 QVKYEYYDKKI
+733 QDKYEYYDKKI
-744 SKAIVLSYI
+744 SKEIVLSYI

-777 MNTGS
+777 MNS
-782 VNNCINNLKN
+782 QSDCITPLKK
-792 NLKSWLGSNC
+792 NLKSWLGANC
-802 PAEDKINITCI
+802 PADDNIHITCV

-835 CADNLN
+835 CCDNLN
-841 WNNGR
+841 KSWENGAKI
-846 TVYNDSTMNGLIYSN
+846 TVYNDSSMNGLIYSN
-861 VGDIVVIDPTPVENH
+861 VGDIVVIDPTYIGDDEN
-876 NGNTRANGHAGLLD
+876 GSTYSRGHAGLLD
-890 SDYVENNDGTGFG
+890 SDYLTEY
-903 LKTNLPN
+903 
-910 WNGDNGDNSEYI
+910 DNGLGLIRDFTDPNDNEKYV
-922 KSVNTYR
+922 KAVNTYR
-929 GSGNDIT
+929 GPGNDIT
-936 TEKVDALN
+936 TEKVEALN

-951 PIVVANGFYMN
+951 PIVVDKDFYKN
-962 DNNTTVNEDKIDNCS
+962 DNNIEKVNDYYIDNCS
-977 NIYSFLNTNASNEYM
+977 NIYGFMEANISNDH
-992 LKVSSNNTLSKDL
+992 LIKTKSDNNLSTDL
-1005 YASLTAEKP
+1005 YTNLTAEKP
-1014 QIKVKEQKKEEDKD
+1014 QIKVKEQKKEQGKD

-1054 FDLGF
+1054 FDIGF
-1059 YLDANADGKFSP
+1059 YLDSNADGKFSP

-1079 NVKIYQDGTLVSPQ
+1079 NVQIYRDGTLVSPQ
-1093 LDANGEYY
+1093 IDENGEYN
-1101 YNLNA
+1101 YNLEA

-1150 ANSNQKQHIKVL
+1150 ANSNQKQHIKIL
-1162 QINTSRGKNGNFL
+1162 QIDTSKGIKGKYLAGAS
-1175 YGNTTF
+1175 TF
-1181 NMQNEK
+1181 NMQEQKSDSNS
-1187 KNNTK
+1187 K
-1192 FAELLKQVTDFELDI
+1192 FSKLLKDVTDFELDI
-1207 TTLDG
+1207 TTLAG
-1212 DSSEFKTL
+1212 DSDKFKTL
-1220 CKNDKVKDYDM
+1220 CKEDKVKDYDM
-1231 LVIGFSDCYEIFND
+1231 LVIGFSDCYEIYND
-1245 SGQVDRIK
+1245 SKQVDRIK

-1264 THDTTSHCN
+1264 THDTTSLSN
-1273 NKNTDDN
+1273 NKYKGNETV
-1280 DIRNNFWGYEFNT
+1280 RNNNWGYDFNT

-1304 GILNSSAL
+1304 GILHSSAL
-1312 KKGNTLENGEADYDE
+1312 KKGNTLKEGTDEYAE
-1327 AVNYAN
+1327 AVSYAK
-1333 EHKTDI
+1333 EHNTDI
-1339 AYEPKSKRQTI
+1339 AYKPRSNKETI
-1350 VRQNQGFVYGDL
+1350 VRQNQGFAYGDL
-1362 SRYQNTGCGSHMLY
+1362 DSNQDTSHGGCRLY
-1376 PNIGD
+1376 SWLYGT
-1381 PMGNTNNATKVNSG
+1381 MGHTKNAEKVNSG

-1403 ISDKINISQTHRQYY
+1403 IPDKIEIAWTHRQYY

-1442 NNVYNV
+1442 QNVYYS

-1473 NVTGSVDELKLYIN
+1473 DVTQSVDELKLYIN

-1529 EEAKKEG
+1529 EEAKKESNPEEG

-1547 DGKIATQD
+1547 EGNIATQD

-1570 DKDTTVNMNFY
+1570 DKDTTVNMSFFI
-1581 TEGTKDDHD
+1581 EGTKDDHD

-1625 SKAGNNRTF
+1625 SEAGNNRTF

-1642 VKVPLKT
+1642 VKVPLAT
-1649 LPVGQNSI
+1649 LPAGQNSI

>member
-80 DNWFG
+80 DDWFG
-85 TLSRMS
+85 TLSKMS
-91 DKDGAGVQKRFA
+91 DKDGAGVKKRA
-103 YMEGL
+103 DYMSGL
-108 KTKLAPITTEKKDNT
+108 KTKLAPITTEEKDNT
-123 KPLYYEPYEESYVS
+123 KPLYYEPYEESYVN
-137 QGDDW
+137 QGNDW
-142 TELAL
+142 SELAL
-147 VDMDRINKGTTGY
+147 VDMDRINKGTPGY

-194 DHYVFMQGEDEAE
+194 DHYVFMQGEDETE

-213 TENGNQIKAPGK
+213 IENGNQIKAPGK

-233 SAVKLPDGMTNTQ
+233 TAVKLPDGMTNTQ
-246 YLVETDNSQK
+246 YLVPSDNSQK
-256 ADGNTDSGT
+256 ADGNTDS
-265 DGNIDSSTD
+265 STD
-274 NTTDT
+274 NTPDT
-279 GTGDDTVE
+279 GTADDTVE
-287 KHVVYSIKSA
+287 KHVVYAIKSS
-297 YAIVSAEGMQ
+297 YAIVSDESMQ
-307 NIAKYDPKAYIYR
+307 TIAKYDPKAYIYR
-320 TDKSD
+320 TDNSD
-325 TTSPYEFV
+325 TTSPYKFV

-339 ASLPDG
+339 AGLPDG

-371 ETYYEVDTEVPIE
+371 ETYYEVDNGVPIE

-398 SQNPYEKIDD
+398 SQNPYEKIDG
-408 GTPDNQPA
+408 GTPDNQ
-416 GKTGADDISDDA
+416 KTD
-428 SIADSAT
+428 
-435 ENNDGNTGRVILTD
+435 NTGKVILKD

-457 KDSQT
+457 EDSQT
-462 YTYVGKGKGD
+462 YTYVGKGNGD
-472 YIMEADKNGSLDYP
+472 YIMKADKTGSLDYP
-486 VNTTHIYYKGGFK
+486 VNTTRIYYKGGFK

-508 FNQEGKKGDDDK
+508 FNQEGKTGDEDK
-520 TANMTFNV
+520 TANMTFKV

-546 LYLSGSKSVLSKD
+546 LYLSGSKSILSKD
-559 LGDDSAKYNT
+559 LEESAAKYNAD
-569 GYNTGNDISWDKV
+569 NDILWDKV
-582 KQIVQRVH
+582 KQIVERVH

-607 DSNADYSSNIKKL
+607 TSSADYSSNIKKL

-633 FTKDSADNFINWGN
+633 FTNDSDENFINWN
-647 DIKYYKVDSG
+647 DRITYYTVDSKTR
-657 THKYG
+657 THGY
-662 FVIGNEYVIPRNY
+662 VVGNEYVIPRNY
-675 NPGTDVPFVLRD
+675 NPDNDVPFVIRD
-687 DFATAFIANEDE
+687 DFAVSFIANDDE
-699 TQFVNAAKTENF
+699 AQFVKAAENENF
-711 DEIAEYINSENT
+711 GEIAEYINSENT
-723 SRKNENNTLG
+723 SRKNENSTLG
-733 QVKYEYYDKKI
+733 QDKYEYYDKKI
-744 SKAIVLSYI
+744 SKEIVLSYI

-777 MNTGS
+777 MNS
-782 VNNCINNLKN
+782 QSDCITPLKK
-792 NLKSWLGSNC
+792 NLKSWLGANC
-802 PAEDKINITCI
+802 PADDNIHITCV

-835 CADNLN
+835 CCDNLN
-841 WNNGR
+841 KSWENGAKI
-846 TVYNDSTMNGLIYSN
+846 TVYNDSSMNGLIYSN
-861 VGDIVVIDPTPVENH
+861 VGDIVVIDPTYIGDDEN
-876 NGNTRANGHAGLLD
+876 GSTYSRGHAGLLD
-890 SDYVENNDGTGFG
+890 SDYLTEY
-903 LKTNLPN
+903 
-910 WNGDNGDNSEYI
+910 DNGLGLIRDFTDPNDNEKYV
-922 KSVNTYR
+922 KAVNTYR
-929 GSGNDIT
+929 GPGNDIT
-936 TEKVDALN
+936 TEKVEALN

-951 PIVVANGFYMN
+951 PIVVDKDFYKN
-962 DNNTTVNEDKIDNCS
+962 DNNIEKVNDYYIDNCS
-977 NIYSFLNTNASNEYM
+977 NIYGFMEANISNDH
-992 LKVSSNNTLSKDL
+992 LIKTKSDNNLSTDL
-1005 YASLTAEKP
+1005 YTNLTAEKP
-1014 QIKVKEQKKEEDKD
+1014 QIKVKEQKKEQGKD

-1054 FDLGF
+1054 FDIGF
-1059 YLDANADGKFSP
+1059 YLDSNADGKFSP

-1079 NVKIYQDGTLVSPQ
+1079 NVQIYQDGTLVSPQ
-1093 LDANGEYY
+1093 LDVNGEYY
-1101 YNLNA
+1101 YNLKA

-1136 SYRYDVTGGYFYKQ
+1136 PYRYDVTGGYFYKQ
-1150 ANSNQKQHIKVL
+1150 ANSNQKQHIKIL
-1162 QINTSRGKNGNFL
+1162 QIDTSKGIKGKYLAGAS
-1175 YGNTTF
+1175 TF
-1181 NMQNEK
+1181 NMQEQKSDSNS
-1187 KNNTK
+1187 K
-1192 FAELLKQVTDFELDI
+1192 FSKLLKDVTDFELDI
-1207 TTLDG
+1207 KTLAG
-1212 DSSEFKTL
+1212 DSVEFKKL
-1220 CKNDKVKDYDM
+1220 CKDNKVKDYDM
-1231 LVIGFSDCYEIFND
+1231 LVIGFSDCYEIYND
-1245 SGQVDRIK
+1245 SKQVDRIK

-1264 THDTTSHCN
+1264 THDTTSLSN
-1273 NKNTDDN
+1273 NKYKGNETV
-1280 DIRNNFWGYEFNT
+1280 RNNNWGYDFNT

-1304 GILNSSAL
+1304 GILHSSAL
-1312 KKGNTLENGEADYDE
+1312 KKGNTLKEGTDEYAE
-1327 AVNYAN
+1327 AVSYAK
-1333 EHKTDI
+1333 EHNTDI
-1339 AYEPKSKRQTI
+1339 AYKPRSNKETI
-1350 VRQNQGFVYGDL
+1350 VRQNQGFAYGDL
-1362 SRYQNTGCGSHMLY
+1362 DSNQDTSHGGCRLY
-1376 PNIGD
+1376 SWLYGT
-1381 PMGNTNNATKVNSG
+1381 MGHTKNAEKVNSG

-1403 ISDKINISQTHRQYY
+1403 IPDKIEIAWTHRQYY

-1442 NNVYNV
+1442 QNVYYS

-1473 NVTGSVDELKLYIN
+1473 DVTQSVDELKLYIN

-1506 GYDPKS
+1506 GYDLKS

-1529 EEAKKEG
+1529 EEAKKESG
-1536 NPDAAR
+1536 NPDAAI

-1547 DGKIATQD
+1547 EGNIATQD

-1570 DKDTTVNMNFY
+1570 DKDTTVNMSFFI
-1581 TEGTKDDHD
+1581 EGTKDDHD

-1625 SKAGNNRTF
+1625 SEAGNNRTF

-1642 VKVPLKT
+1642 VKVPLAT
-1649 LPVGQNSI
+1649 LPAGQNSI

>member
-80 DNWFG
+80 DDWFG
-85 TLSRMS
+85 TLSKMS
-91 DKDGAGVQKRFA
+91 DDKGAGVKNRA
-103 YMEGL
+103 DYMSGL
-108 KTKLAPITTEKKDNT
+108 KTKLDPITTENKDNT
-123 KPLYYEPYEESYVS
+123 KPLYYEKYEESYVS
-137 QGDDW
+137 QGDGW
-142 TELAL
+142 SELAL
-147 VDMDRINKGTTGY
+147 VGMDRINKGTTGY
-160 KMTEQAEG
+160 KMTEQAKG

-180 NEDGLPTGH
+180 NEDGLPNGN

-194 DHYVFMQGEDEAE
+194 DHYVFMQGEDETEDGSESVDTGSNGNTGSTGSTGSAT
-207 DGSNTE
+207 DGSNTGN
-213 TENGNQIKAPGK
+213 ENGNQIKPPGN

-233 SAVKLPDGMTNTQ
+233 SAVRLPEGMKNTQ
-246 YLVETDNSQK
+246 YLVPADNSQK
-256 ADGNTDSGT
+256 AGENA
-265 DGNIDSSTD
+265 DSSTD

-279 GTGDDTVE
+279 KTGDDTVE
-287 KHVVYSIKSA
+287 KHAVYSVKSA
-297 YAIVSAEGMQ
+297 YAIVSPEDMQ

-320 TDKSD
+320 TDNSD
-325 TTSPYEFV
+325 TTSPYKFV

-339 ASLPDG
+339 AALPDTN
-345 SKPDYEK
+345 KKEYYEK
-352 YTYFTVEM
+352 YTCYTVEM

-371 ETYYEVDTEVPIE
+371 ETYYEVDTDVPIE
-384 FNYDE
+384 FNYDK

-398 SQNPYEKIDD
+398 SQNPYEKIDG
-408 GTPDNQPA
+408 GTPDNQ
-416 GKTGADDISDDA
+416 KTD
-428 SIADSAT
+428 
-435 ENNDGNTGRVILTD
+435 NTGKVILKD

-457 KDSQT
+457 EDSQT
-462 YTYVGKGKGD
+462 YTYVGKGNGD
-472 YIMEADKNGSLDYP
+472 YIMKADKTGSLDYP
-486 VNTTHIYYKGGFK
+486 VNTTRIYYKGGFK

-508 FNQEGKKGDDDK
+508 FNQEGKTGDEDK
-520 TANMTFNV
+520 TANMTFKV

-546 LYLSGSKSVLSKD
+546 LYLSGSKSILSKD
-559 LGDDSAKYNT
+559 LEESAAKYNAD
-569 GYNTGNDISWDKV
+569 NDILWDKV
-582 KQIVQRVH
+582 KQIVERVH

-607 DSNADYSSNIKKL
+607 TSSADYSSNIKKL

-633 FTKDSADNFINWGN
+633 FTNDSDENFINWN
-647 DIKYYKVDSG
+647 DRITYYTVDSKTR
-657 THKYG
+657 THGY
-662 FVIGNEYVIPRNY
+662 VVGNEYVIPRNY
-675 NPGTDVPFVLRD
+675 NPDNDVPFVIRD
-687 DFATAFIANEDE
+687 DFAVSFIANDDE
-699 TQFVNAAKTENF
+699 AQFVKAAENENF
-711 DEIAEYINSENT
+711 GEIAEYINSENT
-723 SRKNENNTLG
+723 SRKNENSTLG
-733 QVKYEYYDKKI
+733 QDKYEYYDKKI
-744 SKAIVLSYI
+744 SKEIVLSYI

-777 MNTGS
+777 MNS
-782 VNNCINNLKN
+782 QSDCITPLKK
-792 NLKSWLGSNC
+792 NLKSWLGANC
-802 PAEDKINITCI
+802 PADDNIHITCV

-835 CADNLN
+835 CCDNLN
-841 WNNGR
+841 KSWENGAKI
-846 TVYNDSTMNGLIYSN
+846 TVYNDSSMNGLIYSN
-861 VGDIVVIDPTPVENH
+861 VGDIVVIDPTYIGDDEN
-876 NGNTRANGHAGLLD
+876 GSTYSRGHAGLLD
-890 SDYVENNDGTGFG
+890 SDYLTEY
-903 LKTNLPN
+903 
-910 WNGDNGDNSEYI
+910 DNGLGLIRDFTDPNDNEKYV
-922 KSVNTYR
+922 KAVNTYR
-929 GSGNDIT
+929 GPGNDIT
-936 TEKVDALN
+936 TEKVEALN

-951 PIVVANGFYMN
+951 PIVVDKDFYKN
-962 DNNTTVNEDKIDNCS
+962 DNNIEKVNDYYIDNCS
-977 NIYSFLNTNASNEYM
+977 NIYGFMEANISNDH
-992 LKVSSNNTLSKDL
+992 LIKTKSDNNLSTDL
-1005 YASLTAEKP
+1005 YTNLTAEKP
-1014 QIKVKEQKKEEDKD
+1014 QIKVKEQKKEQGKD

-1054 FDLGF
+1054 FEIGF
-1059 YLDANADGKFSP
+1059 YLDSNADGKFSP

-1079 NVKIYQDGTLVSPQ
+1079 NVQIYRDGTLVSPQ
-1093 LDANGEYY
+1093 IDENGEYN
-1101 YNLNA
+1101 YNLEA

-1150 ANSNQKQHIKVL
+1150 ANSNQKQHIKIL
-1162 QINTSRGKNGNFL
+1162 QIDTSKGIKGKYLAGAS
-1175 YGNTTF
+1175 TF
-1181 NMQNEK
+1181 NMQEQKSDSNS
-1187 KNNTK
+1187 K
-1192 FAELLKQVTDFELDI
+1192 FSKLLKDVTDFELDI
-1207 TTLDG
+1207 TTLAG
-1212 DSSEFKTL
+1212 DSDKFKTL
-1220 CKNDKVKDYDM
+1220 CKEDKVKDYDM
-1231 LVIGFSDCYEIFND
+1231 LVIGFSDCYEIYND
-1245 SGQVDRIK
+1245 SKQVDRIK

-1264 THDTTSHCN
+1264 THDTTSLSN
-1273 NKNTDDN
+1273 NKYKGNETV
-1280 DIRNNFWGYEFNT
+1280 RNNNWGYDFNT

-1304 GILNSSAL
+1304 GILHSSAL
-1312 KKGNTLENGEADYDE
+1312 KKGNTLKEGTDEYAE
-1327 AVNYAN
+1327 AVSYAK
-1333 EHKTDI
+1333 EHNTDI
-1339 AYEPKSKRQTI
+1339 AYKPRSNKETI
-1350 VRQNQGFVYGDL
+1350 VRQNQGFAYGDL
-1362 SRYQNTGCGSHMLY
+1362 DSNQDTSHGGCRLY
-1376 PNIGD
+1376 SWLYGT
-1381 PMGNTNNATKVNSG
+1381 MGHTKNAEKVNSG

-1403 ISDKINISQTHRQYY
+1403 IPDKIEIAWTHRQYY

-1442 NNVYNV
+1442 QNVYYS

-1473 NVTGSVDELKLYIN
+1473 DVTQSVDELKLYIN

-1529 EEAKKEG
+1529 EEAKKESNPEEG

-1547 DGKIATQD
+1547 EGNIATQD

-1570 DKDTTVNMNFY
+1570 DKDTTVNMSFFI
-1581 TEGTKDDHD
+1581 EGTKDDHD

-1625 SKAGNNRTF
+1625 SEAGNNRTF

-1642 VKVPLKT
+1642 VKVPLAT
-1649 LPVGQNSI
+1649 LPAGQNSI